1 MSLKFLSDIEVGTII
16 EDIAAAVSSGTN
28 NRNHDIDF
36 AKSHANYTVTA
47 VNAASNKITFSNLGS
62 TVVGKHGSIIITNP
76 SAVGSYTWLG
86 SSGLPATAY
95 TPGGQQITFD
105 TTASK
110 IAIITYFVIASDKVL
125 INYAGAFSAYEQ
137 ATP

>member
-47 VNAASNKITFSNLGS
+47 VNAASNKITFSNL
-62 TVVGKHGSIIITNP
+62 
-76 SAVGSYTWLG
+76 
-86 SSGLPATAY
+86 PATAY

-137 ATP
+137 ALP